1 MLSCLES
8 AVATPNEPPAEKRF
22 TAGGLLVGYP
32 GDSRPQPLADLDQR
46 FRLFVERVEDYA
58 IFMLDTAG
66 RVATW
71 NEGAERIMRYSA
83 REIIGQPMSRF
94 YTAEDVAGG
103 LPAQLLET
111 AEAAGRVE
119 AEGWRLRKDGS
130 RFWAS
135 VSITAI
141 RDERE
146 RLQGFGKVTRDLTER
161 RRAEDFLR
169 QLSARLLE
177 AQDRER
183 KRISA
188 SLNDSTSPNFVA
200 LLSKLYQAKKRTDG
214 TASQLIDDGIAL
226 AEFLYREIRTVSYL
240 LHPPSLESDGL
251 LATLQA
257 HLEGL
262 ARHKGIAVGLDFPAN
277 LERLPEAA
285 EVALYRVV
293 QECLSSVIRL
303 SGNSRAKARLS
314 VEDGRLTLAVGDEG
328 QGLPAEAL
336 QDARRGV
343 GELGVAIAGMRE
355 RMVRLGG
362 TLEITA
368 THSSTWVTATLPV
381 RQLQSP

>member
-1 MLSCLES
+1 M
-8 AVATPNEPPAEKRF
+8 ATLKPPAEERLPTGDWF
-22 TAGGLLVGYP
+22 VRYP
-32 GDSRPQPLADLDQR
+32 GEAGPQAVADLDQR

-58 IFMLDTAG
+58 IFMLDTEG

-71 NEGAERIMRYSA
+71 NEGAERITRYSA
-83 REIIGQPMSRF
+83 REIIGQAMARF
-94 YTAEDVAGG
+94 YTREDIADG

-111 AEAAGRVE
+111 AEAEGRVE
-119 AEGWRLRKDGS
+119 AEGWRVRKDGS

-141 RDERE
+141 RDEGQ

-161 RRAEDFLR
+161 RRAEEFLR
-169 QLSARLLE
+169 ELSARLLE

-214 TASQLIDDGIAL
+214 AASLLIDDGIAL

-251 LATLQA
+251 LAALQA

-262 ARHKGIAVGLDFPAN
+262 ARHNGIAVALDFPAN

-293 QECLSSVIRL
+293 QECLSNVLRL

-314 VEDGRLTLAVGDEG
+314 VEEGRLTLAVGDEG

-336 QDARRGV
+336 HEARRGV

-355 RMVRLGG
+355 RMARLGG
-362 TLEITA
+362 TLDITV

-381 RQLQSP
+381 GPPQSP

>member
-1 MLSCLES
+1 M
-8 AVATPNEPPAEKRF
+8 ATPKEPSAEKRF

-32 GDSRPQPLADLDQR
+32 GDSGPQPLADLDQR

-94 YTAEDVAGG
+94 YTAEDVAGD